1 MAQQKI
7 NNKMKIIMKAIKK
20 IISPVKITQMQDK
33 AIKGQIEVKITLKRW
48 YIWYL
53 YITTIINYIFY
64 GSNNIK

>member
-1 MAQQKI
+1 
-7 NNKMKIIMKAIKK
+7 
-20 IISPVKITQMQDK
+20 MQDK
-33 AIKGQIEVKITLKRW
+33 AIKGQIEVKITLKKW